1 MTATDCYAT
10 ATTPL
15 GPALVAWSDEGVT
28 AVWVAADPAA
38 FTAEVTART
47 GRPLRPVDQVPGAVC
62 RALEGDDPGGVSA
75 DLRDLTPF
83 RRQVLA
89 AVATIPRGEVRSYG
103 WVAARV
109 GRPRAVRA
117 VGTALARNPVP
128 LLVPCHRV
136 VRTDGGIGQFGMG
149 TEAKRNLLAGEGW
162 RAVP

>member
-10 ATTPL
+10 AITAL

-38 FTAEVTART
+38 FTAAVTART
-47 GRPLRPVDQVPGAVC
+47 GRPLRCVDEVPGPVA
-62 RALEGDDPGGVSA
+62 RALAGGDTDGIA
-75 DLRDLTPF
+75 LDLRDLTPF

-89 AVATIPRGEVRSYG
+89 TVATIPRGEVRSYG
-103 WVAARV
+103 WVAAGV

-117 VGTALARNPVP
+117 VGTAVARNPVP

-136 VRTDGGIGQFGMG
+136 VRTDGGIGQFGFG
-149 TEAKRNLLAGEGW
+149 TEAKRSLLAGEGCQ
-162 RAVP
+162 AVS

>member
-47 GRPLRPVDQVPGAVC
+47 GRPLRPVDQVPGAVS
-62 RALEGDDPGGVSA
+62 RALEGGDPDGVSV
-75 DLRDLTPF
+75 DLRHLTPF
-83 RRQVLA
+83 
-89 AVATIPRGEVRSYG
+89 
-103 WVAARV
+103 
-109 GRPRAVRA
+109 RPRAVRA

-128 LLVPCHRV
+128 VLVPCHRV